1 MNDSQAVL
9 PLTVTGQVWPQ
20 LTADRQHRA
29 VRCLAQLA
37 FHVITANVD
46 HRTPEVSDERSNNTN
61 TQTP

>member
-9 PLTVTGQVWPQ
+9 PLTVPGQVWPQ
-20 LTADRQHRA
+20 LTAERQHRA

-37 FHVITANVD
+37 FHVITATVD
-46 HRTPEVSDERSNNTN
+46 HSPQEVSDERPNTD

>member
-1 MNDSQAVL
+1 MNDSQAFL
-9 PLTVTGQVWPQ
+9 PLTLPEQVWPQ

-37 FHVITANVD
+37 FHVVMAHAD
-46 HRTPEVSDERSNNTN
+46 HNAQEVSHERPNAR